1 MRNFVLQSPLC
12 EAKLCR
18 MIARSEAEDHLR
30 VIRSLMEKATIYRAL
45 SAPAAL
51 VGGVLSLAASA
62 FLMWQE
68 QHNGPNEITSTYFG
82 SVWAIVF
89 CITATVSLLLIWRDA
104 RRRGEP
110 FVSIGFRSA
119 IKAMLPSMLFAGLIT
134 LAHAVR
140 NTIHYSVPWWITFY
154 GLALLAMGHFA
165 PRSIAVLGWAFLI
178 AGALCVGG
186 MLDFW
191 IGSRYYFGG
200 DAPEFINGP
209 CVLMGLTFGL
219 FHLVYA
225 ACTWPRRSEARP

>member
-1 MRNFVLQSPLC
+1 
-12 EAKLCR
+12 

-51 VGGVLSLAASA
+51 VGGTLSLAGSA
-62 FLMWQE
+62 FLMWYE
-68 QHNGPNEITSTYFG
+68 RHNGPNEVTSNIFG

-89 CITATVSLLLIWRDA
+89 ALTAGISLLLIWRDA
-104 RRRGEP
+104 RRREEP
-110 FVSIGFRSA
+110 FFSIGFRSA
-119 IKAMLPSMLFAGLIT
+119 MNAMLPPMLFAVLIT

-140 NTIHYSVPWWITFY
+140 NTVPYTVPWWITFY
-154 GLALLAMGHFA
+154 GLALLAMAHFA

-178 AGALCVGG
+178 AGAICVGG
-186 MLDFW
+186 MLDYW
-191 IGSRYYFGG
+191 IGSNYYFGG
-200 DAPEFINGP
+200 ELPEFINGP
-209 CVLMGLTFGL
+209 CVLMGVTFGL